1 MTVIA
6 LDAMGGDFAPRET
19 VLGAAAVAGPSLQ
32 ILLTGDSGQID
43 KHLAEVEKD
52 VREYLRIVEAPE
64 VIGFD
69 EEPTKA
75 VRTKVNSS
83 MVVACREVAE
93 GRADGVVSAG
103 NTGAML
109 AASMLGLKRIKG
121 FKRPGL
127 CAVLPIPD
135 KPTVFIDV
143 GANSEVRPIFLL
155 EFANMASIF
164 AQEVMEIQNPT
175 VGLISI
181 GEEAIKGNDL
191 VLETHKLMAES
202 PYLNFYGNIEGR
214 DIPAGLVDIVVTDGF
229 TGNVCLKLMEST
241 SSMIFHEVK
250 KVATSSITTRIGG
263 LLMRRR
269 LNSFKKSVDPEEF
282 GGAYLLGVRG
292 LVVVCH
298 GNSSR
303 KAIAS
308 ALRYANR
315 ASDHGL
321 VGLLEKRITAM
332 RESNEGSAVS
342 Q

>member
-19 VLGAAAVAGPSLQ
+19 VLGAADVAGPG
-32 ILLTGDSGQID
+32 IEIILTGSPPAIEEHLSGID
-43 KHLAEVEKD
+43 AG
-52 VREYLRIVEAPE
+52 VRNYIRVVDAPE

-75 VRTKVNSS
+75 VRSKVNSS
-83 MVVACREVAE
+83 MVRACREVAE
-93 GRADGVVSAG
+93 GHADGVVSAG

-109 AASMLGLKRIKG
+109 AASMLELKRIRG

-143 GANSEVRPIFLL
+143 GANSEVRPVYLL

-164 AQEVMEIQNPT
+164 AQEVLGIDDPS

-181 GEEAIKGNDL
+181 GEEAVKGNEL
-191 VLETHKLMAES
+191 VLETHKLMSES

-214 DIPAGLVDIVVTDGF
+214 DIPAGVVDVAVTDGF

-241 SSMIFHEVK
+241 ASLIFGEVK
-250 KVATSSITTRIGG
+250 KVATSSVSTRIGG
-263 LLMRRR
+263 LLMKKRLRR
-269 LNSFKKSVDPEEF
+269 FKKSIDPEEF

-308 ALRYANR
+308 ALRYAAR
-315 ASDHGL
+315 ASEHGL
-321 VGLLEKRITAM
+321 VNKLENRITAM
-332 RESNEGSAVS
+332 RGEAEITSL
-342 Q
+342 

>member
-1 MTVIA
+1 
-6 LDAMGGDFAPRET
+6 
-19 VLGAAAVAGPSLQ
+19 
-32 ILLTGDSGQID
+32 
-43 KHLAEVEKD
+43 
-52 VREYLRIVEAPE
+52 
-64 VIGFD
+64 
-69 EEPTKA
+69 
-75 VRTKVNSS
+75 
-83 MVVACREVAE
+83 
-93 GRADGVVSAG
+93 
-103 NTGAML
+103 ML
-109 AASMLGLKRIKG
+109 ELKRIKG

-143 GANSEVRPIFLL
+143 GANSEVRPVYLL

-164 AQEVMEIQNPT
+164 AQEVLEIPNPS

-181 GEEAIKGNDL
+181 GEESIKGNEL

-214 DIPAGLVDIVVTDGF
+214 DIPAGVVDIAVTDGF

-241 SSMIFHEVK
+241 ASMIFDEVK
-250 KVATSSITTRIGG
+250 KVATSSVTTKVGG
-263 LLMRRR
+263 MLMKRK
-269 LNSFKKSVDPEEF
+269 LQDFKKSVDPEEF

-308 ALRYANR
+308 ALRYAAR
-315 ASDHGL
+315 ASDNGL

-332 RESNEGSAVS
+332 RESDGGSPAS
-342 Q
+342 